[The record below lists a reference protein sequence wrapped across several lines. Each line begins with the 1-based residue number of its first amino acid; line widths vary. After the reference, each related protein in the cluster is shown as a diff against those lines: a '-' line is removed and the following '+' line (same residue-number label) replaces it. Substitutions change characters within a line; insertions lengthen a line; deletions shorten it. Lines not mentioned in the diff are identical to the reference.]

1 MLISESQITTK
12 PKPKKRRSKKTVVQ
26 RHHLRYL
33 HIDGYDWTEPIY
45 KNEHYAITLLNRRKT
60 PSVGI
65 LTVLQDFID
74 RNRAK
79 AVNLEGTA
87 K

>member
-1 MLISESQITTK
+1 MPT
-12 PKPKKRRSKKTVVQ
+12 KKRRRRSRKPVIQ
-26 RHHLRYL
+26 NHHLRYL
-33 HIDGYDWTEPIY
+33 HVDGWEWTEPIF
-45 KNEHYAITLLNRRKT
+45 KNEHYAITLLNRRKV

-79 AVNLEGTA
+79 AVNLNLEGTA